1 MTHRQKSHECG
12 SEMRKA
18 KMITG
23 SAALPS
29 TTDSLL
35 AWLVS
40 LHILKVGCIGESE
53 HLQSRVSLP

>member
-1 MTHRQKSHECG
+1 
-12 SEMRKA
+12 MRKA